1 MIIIFGTTN
10 RGKRERPLLDTYC
23 YQCRRET
30 TWDWY
35 RLNEWIT
42 IFFVPILPT
51 TSGHLLVCTGC
62 HDQLKLERDEAH
74 GVQQLK
80 QLPAR
85 EAQELH
91 DRLVQRLKTRQFADK
106 TDTQREFLESQRRE
120 NAERK

>member
-1 MIIIFGTTN
+1 
-10 RGKRERPLLDTYC
+10 
-23 YQCRRET
+23 
-30 TWDWY
+30 
-35 RLNEWIT
+35 LNEWIT
-42 IFFVPILPT
+42 ILFVPILPT
-51 TSGHLLVCTGC
+51 TSGHLLMCTGC

-106 TDTQREFLESQRRE
+106 TDTQREFMESQRRE